1 LLRLFSLLFLAFI
14 CIPLAELAL
23 LLILGKYTWW
33 WLPLLLV
40 VVTAFFGAWL
50 ARVQGARTYL
60 RIQEE
65 LQAGRM
71 PAAALL
77 DAALIFV
84 AGVVLLTPGMLT
96 DLFGFTLLV
105 PLCRRIYR
113 RGITRWFKS
122 RIHVH
127 AVYHGGAVPPD
138 DGDRIID
145 SYVVDRDDPAGEKGD
160 TESG

>member
-1 LLRLFSLLFLAFI
+1 MRLFSLLFLAFI
-14 CIPLAELAL
+14 FIPLAELAL
-23 LLILGKYTWW
+23 LLLLGKYTWW

-60 RIQEE
+60 RIQDE

-84 AGVVLLTPGMLT
+84 AGLLLLTPGILT
-96 DLFGFTLLV
+96 DLFGFTLLL
-105 PLCRRIYR
+105 PFCRLLYR
-113 RGITRWFKS
+113 RGFTRWFKS
-122 RIHVH
+122 RIQVH
-127 AVYHGGAVPPD
+127 AVYQGGAVPPD
-138 DGDRIID
+138 DGDQVID
-145 SYVVDRDDPAGEKGD
+145 SYVVGREDDPAGEQGRAK
-160 TESG
+160 SG